1 MGTYKLKISWIGLLK
16 WKEDAPKEGKAHV
29 RTWRQMKQLI
39 MDRFL
44 PVDFEQYL
52 YRLYH
57 NCIQGHRT
65 VAEYTF
71 EFFRLVEHNRT
82 EGTDSQQVA
91 RTQTEQQK
99 AVAAL
104 GIRVVLRDRILIQNL
119 MEITVTVVAN
129 RGTNP
134 TIVPIVGKLT
144 WLKRMRVTMRIMM
157 LMKSTNELIFPM
169 RKAMN

>member
-1 MGTYKLKISWIGLLK
+1 MGTYKLKISWTGLLK
-16 WKEDAPKEGKAHV
+16 WKEDAPKEGKAYV
-29 RTWRQMKQLI
+29 RTWPPMKQLI

-52 YRLYH
+52 YRIYH

-65 VAEYTF
+65 VVEYTF
-71 EFFRLVEHNRT
+71 EFLRLVEHKST
-82 EGTDSQQVA
+82 EETNSQQVA
-91 RTQTEQQK
+91 RTQREQHK

-104 GIRVVLRDRILIQNL
+104 GIRVFLRDRILTQNL
-119 MEITVTVVAN
+119 MEITVIIAAN
-129 RGTNP
+129 RATNP

-157 LMKSTNELIFPM
+157 LMKSTNELILPM